1 MVLSFGPVTGT
12 VSPPDRHAPVMAD
25 GDDAATTAGSDDAS
39 GSASASRRDTWS
51 APGTGAGPLE
61 RQVAAALRRESCSLA
76 VAESCTGG
84 LVASLL
90 TDVPGASDY
99 LSRGF
104 VVYTPTAK
112 REVLA
117 VSRET
122 LDEHG
127 PVSDRAA
134 RELAAGARDVA
145 AADWA
150 VSTTGYAGP
159 EGGASGRPVGTA
171 FVGVAHAAPWGS
183 GGSFVRAARVE
194 FDGDRHAVKERV
206 ARAALGELLA
216 ALDRDADADAR

>member
-1 MVLSFGPVTGT
+1 MVLSFGPAAGAFST
-12 VSPPDRHAPVMAD
+12 PDRHAPGMTDDDRPAPRGDAAPASGD
-25 GDDAATTAGSDDAS
+25 GD
-39 GSASASRRDTWS
+39 R
-51 APGTGAGPLE
+51 PLE
-61 RQVAAALRRESCSLA
+61 RRVATALRRMDASVA

-84 LVASLL
+84 LVSSLL
-90 TDVPGASDY
+90 SDVPGASEY

-134 RELAAGARDVA
+134 LELATGARDVA
-145 AADWA
+145 GADWA

-159 EGGASGRPVGTA
+159 DGGAEGRPLGTA

-183 GGSFVRAARVE
+183 GGSFARATRVE
-194 FDGDRHAVKERV
+194 FDGDRHEVKDRV
-206 ARAALGELLA
+206 ARAALGELL
-216 ALDRDADADAR
+216 DAVGGSAGGGPNGR